1 MQTFFNPT
9 TPFFDGE
16 GHLLVGAAVSFLDT
30 GTSGSLITIKDSDG
44 VTLPNPLYTGSDGR
58 MRLDN
63 GNGAP
68 AVPCIADG
76 LSYKVAVARRT
87 GVEPVYVG
95 GILQN
100 AAELYEEPYIVFVVT
115 AMGNAEGED
124 LNTTCVGSIAEVR
137 LVDKAIGTVVC
148 SGYYSAGDCPARV
161 FKWVD
166 SVNPPADNAIN
177 VLRNPDDASGYWKMS
192 EPEGGL
198 WDVRMAGCMT
208 SNTPAVNDQ
217 CLTRLVNVIDA
228 SSGNSKVATVYFP
241 AGNWLLESGY
251 TFGSLVL
258 EAGANLKPAD
268 NTADRT
274 LTVGHLENRGGFF
287 HAYGNNASNK
297 RVVLVTGGVLRTS
310 WFKGTLNEFLT
321 DAAIAAPEEIVFDSI
336 DREGSADIT
345 ISKKVIR
352 VYDGVTYNTNKI
364 KDSGCFVLRYSNGS
378 LHATSY
384 SITNPNAGVTLDLAG
399 LRIGDSASNVEVDH
413 AGVVAKNSDESYVM
427 NLDFEKMEFVNGQ
440 HAGSFDASEIHFVSG
455 GGGGSSQES
464 TLDDSTLSFSTSHN
478 GSAEYGVDHFS
489 IHAEDVFDATIDENG
504 FKFSMDYSGTTRYIG
519 FDGRN
524 IDSYSVIGVNKG
536 FRNLWVVTE
545 IRQSGASTNI
555 TDGVFADEDQI
566 VVNIVHEGYNA
577 SIVSDVLAT
586 PTQGRVVKVVYTC
599 ESSNMSSVTSFDVC
613 MLKLTYNG
621 NILTYLQFG
630 GSVTLVANGSGW
642 HIDHQR
648 I

>member
-115 AMGNAEGED
+115 AMGKAEGED
-124 LNTTCVGSIAEVR
+124 LNTTCVSSIAEVR
-137 LVDKAIGTVVC
+137 LVDKAVGTVVC

-166 SVNPPADNAIN
+166 SVDPPADNAIN

-241 AGNWLLESGY
+241 AGNWLLDSGY

-274 LTVGHLENRGGFF
+274 LTVGRLENRGGFF
-287 HAYGNNASNK
+287 HAYGDNASDK
-297 RVVLVTGGVLRTS
+297 RVVLVTGGMLRTS

-378 LHATSY
+378 LRATSY

-399 LRIGDSASNVEVDH
+399 LRMGDSASNVEINH

-427 NLDFEKMEFVNGQ
+427 NLDFSAIEFMTNGHTGRLNSEKVSISYSGG
-440 HAGSFDASEIHFVSG
+440 AGSELTSG
-455 GGGGSSQES
+455 GLTVSNDLDWAEYNAHGIDSSEAVRIEKGARLPWEVKHIDTNS
-464 TLDDSTLSFSTSHN
+464 PAIDNALFGDDEKIVVVADWTSAILASTLS
-478 GSAEYGVDHFS
+478 
-489 IHAEDVFDATIDENG
+489 
-504 FKFSMDYSGTTRYIG
+504 
-519 FDGRN
+519 
-524 IDSYSVIGVNKG
+524 
-536 FRNLWVVTE
+536 
-545 IRQSGASTNI
+545 
-555 TDGVFADEDQI
+555 
-566 VVNIVHEGYNA
+566 
-577 SIVSDVLAT
+577 AT
-586 PTQGRVVKVVYTC
+586 PTKGREIKLLAFGVAFNGYFDLLD
-599 ESSNMSSVTSFDVC
+599 SSNNLIV
-613 MLKLTYNG
+613 MLHS
-621 NILTYLQFG
+621 G
-630 GSVTLVANGSGW
+630 GSVYLVADGSTW
-642 HIDHQR
+642 NIDYTR